1 MRVRA
6 LAGASVVLLV
16 LAVLSAAFVRNRLR
30 SSSSSSPTAAVS
42 NAGGTPRAGGELRVG
57 VTRVG
62 SLDPAQ
68 ARTVEQLLVADQL
81 FDTLTTPN
89 PVTLE
94 PQPDLASRWQP
105 SADMKQWDFTLRS
118 GATFANGRPITGDD
132 VKYTLE
138 RIARPDIASPAADL
152 LAPITGE
159 AAFVQG
165 KAPGIAGITVPAPDA
180 VRITLDTPMS
190 VLPALLSSPVF
201 GVVPR
206 EAVEAA
212 PPAPSFGQAP
222 VGSGPFTFSQTVGDT
237 IELVPSKGH
246 DSFLAKL
253 LFRQF
258 DDVSASYQAF
268 QRGEL
273 DWSRVPPEQVADA
286 SRRYGPKAF
295 RPYLAELFYGFNLK
309 NPKFADPRFREA
321 IVHAIDRRAID
332 TAVYA
337 STVLPLDGLVV
348 AGVPGHQDDACGD
361 RCVHDVARAK
371 ALLAQA
377 FPPGTSPPEIFI
389 DYDEDE
395 TQAAVA
401 KAIQAGLAEAGI
413 KATLRA
419 KGLQEYQSFAVSGQ
433 QELFRLGWIG
443 AYPSP
448 DAFLPPLVSSGS
460 ASNLTGFSSP
470 TVDQGLAAA
479 RAEADPA
486 KRVSLYQTAER
497 EVMAQLPVI
506 PIAQFQ
512 LHSVESSRV
521 RGLSPTTMGTFDASV
536 VWLAGGG

>member
-1 MRVRA
+1 
-6 LAGASVVLLV
+6 VVLLA
-16 LAVLSAAFVRNRLR
+16 LAVLSALVVRNRLH
-30 SSSSSSPTAAVS
+30 SSSDGAAAAAAS
-42 NAGGTPRAGGELRVG
+42 AGGGKPRAGGELRVG

-89 PVTLE
+89 PATLE
-94 PQPDLASRWQP
+94 PQPELASRWQSSP
-105 SADMKQWDFTLRS
+105 DLRQWDFTLRP
-118 GATFANGRPITGDD
+118 GATFANGRPITADD

-138 RIARPDIASPAADL
+138 RIARPDLASPAADL
-152 LAPITGE
+152 LAPITGD

-165 KAPGIAGITVPAPDA
+165 KAPGIAGITVLAPDT
-180 VRITLDTPMS
+180 VRIALDAPMA
-190 VLPALLSSPVF
+190 VLPSVLSSPVF

-212 PPAPSFGQAP
+212 PPAPAFAQAP
-222 VGSGPFTFSQTVGDT
+222 VGSGPFTFSATVGDT
-237 IELVPSKGH
+237 IELVPAKGH
-246 DSFLAKL
+246 DSFLSKL

-258 DDVSASYQAF
+258 DDVATSYQAF
-268 QRGEL
+268 QRGDL

-295 RPYLAELFYGFNLK
+295 RPYLAELFYGFNLRS
-309 NPKFADPRFREA
+309 PKFADPRFREA

-348 AGVPGHQDDACGD
+348 AGVPGHQSDACGD
-361 RCVHDVARAK
+361 RCAHDVAKAK
-371 ALLAQA
+371 ALVAQA
-377 FPPGTSPPEIFI
+377 FPAGTTPPEIFI
-389 DYDEDE
+389 DYDQDE

-401 KAIQAGLAEAGI
+401 KAIQAGLGEAGI
-413 KATLRA
+413 KATLRPKA
-419 KGLQEYQSFAVSGQ
+419 LSDYQSFAVSGQ

-448 DAFLPPLVSSGS
+448 DAFLPPLVATGS
-460 ASNLTGFSSP
+460 TSNLTGFSSP
-470 TVDQGLAAA
+470 AVDQGLAAA
-479 RAEADPA
+479 RAEPDPA
-486 KRVSLYQTAER
+486 KRVALYQTAER
-497 EVMAQLPVI
+497 DVMAQLPVI

-512 LHSVESSRV
+512 LHSVESGRV
-521 RGLSPTTMGTFDASV
+521 RGLAPTAMGTFDASV
-536 VWLAGGG
+536 VWLAGGA